1 MNSQLFNGKD
11 RASDQYKTSD
21 EKSFQMEEL
30 EKVLE
35 NEIISQK
42 SQNSVSI
49 NSQDALTMAQKKT
62 NIRDQVIIEEKKNP
76 EIESE
81 EESIYDL
88 ELTDNYQTC
97 AKKIKQGYTIKKK
110 QEKKIIYNELLSVKR
125 MDVKLKL
132 N

>member
-11 RASDQYKTSD
+11 RASDQYKAND

-97 AKKIKQGYTIKKK
+97 AKKMVGGRAGENLG
-110 QEKKIIYNELLSVKR
+110 EKKN
-125 MDVKLKL
+125 LKNFL
-132 N
+132 